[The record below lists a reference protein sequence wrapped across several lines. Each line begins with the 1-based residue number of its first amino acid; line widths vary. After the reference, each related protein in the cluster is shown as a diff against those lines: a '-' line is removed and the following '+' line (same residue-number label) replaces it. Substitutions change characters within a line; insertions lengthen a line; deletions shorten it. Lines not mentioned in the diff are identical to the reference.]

1 MAKKYLFIPLL
12 VMAISSCGSVSS
24 SSVFSFSSSS
34 ASSTSSSSASSSA
47 SSEQASSSSSSSSS
61 SDPYP
66 DARLL
71 TTDEHVVLNDVEETN
86 AFTDYK
92 YLVNG
97 TTYLLSAFSFE
108 NAPSDIVVTSSS
120 FKATTKGVFAFDLV
134 YQGLAYPFVYI
145 TKLASESE
153 YVVYNET
160 LSDLPVGTVPS
171 TFSVRGNGDVGIFQR
186 RMFIDSTGGKSNTI
200 VLFPS
205 YLQQFGNYIVEAE
218 MRVESFNES
227 TRWQSL
233 IYRYTPENEYFQMAI
248 RQGATAFNGV
258 EFAKWINNGW
268 DVPRTIAYKENLV
281 VNQWYSMKVDVLGTV
296 AKEYINDE
304 LQVTYEQA
312 DDFMKGRIGVQTSGM
327 SSGFR
332 NIKVTIPEAYLAMQN
347 ITQTTL
353 PDIYQ
358 KNSGIINTPT
368 AAQIITNGSMH
379 QQVLGD
385 IRPQVAVYGVTQAID
400 QSLQLTDASGTV
412 LGPLADLLPL
422 INEKV
427 IMAFKPDTA
436 QTNLALAT
444 YLKEIALLDMYLLA
458 SEASYIQNARAIYPR
473 MRGILEVAY
482 DSNKPNLAYEDL
494 VTMKN
499 TINASEAVVGLLP
512 MAYITRDNVE
522 FFSKRL
528 VTVWAHVTNGSSTHY
543 EQAIH
548 AGVYGI
554 MTQNFNSLYS
564 LFDSFAPLTQV
575 RRPFI
580 IGHRGI
586 PSQAPENS
594 MGGLKRAVELG
605 ADIIEYDI
613 FVTIDDRIVVM
624 HDSTI
629 NRTTNGTGVV
639 EEMTLAQLRNN
650 IKLNDTTGLYPNE
663 LIPTLDEVFDEFK
676 EQDVIH
682 FIEIKSGKEQ
692 IIPVLR
698 SLIEDKAM
706 FDNSVVIS
714 FNESQIGRVR
724 EQIPEIATG
733 FLNTAVA
740 SMGDVPRSVR
750 NAINKLAPMRAT
762 YNPEQTPLSNDLIQQ
777 LIYRGITTWP
787 WTVRDINSHYRLT
800 MMGVAGITTDYTQY
814 SKDENTSLE
823 ATQLEIT
830 IQKDNFTPRSIQ
842 GLLSTQLGV
851 TSNINLTLHLI
862 DAGSTG
868 LTVSGS
874 QITGVT
880 QTGTAYVRGTY
891 ALTYANGQ
899 AYVLTTSVITIVIV

>member
-1 MAKKYLFIPLL
+1 MTKKYLLIPLFIL
-12 VMAISSCGSVSS
+12 VISSCGQ
-24 SSVFSFSSSS
+24 
-34 ASSTSSSSASSSA
+34 TSSSSLFSSSN
-47 SSEQASSSSSSSSS
+47 SSATSQSSSSSSSSS
-61 SDPYP
+61 SMSSDQASSSVPSDQYP

-71 TTDEHVVLNDVEETN
+71 TASEHVVLSDVDEN
-86 AFTDYK
+86 NVLADYK
-92 YLVNG
+92 YLING
-97 TTYLLSAFSFE
+97 TTVLLNDFSFE
-108 NAPSDIVVTSSS
+108 NAPADIVVTSNS
-120 FKATTKGVFAFDLV
+120 FTALTKGIFMFDLV
-134 YQGLAYPFVYI
+134 YQNQTFPFVMI

-160 LSDLPVGTVPS
+160 FSDLPIGTVPS
-171 TFSVRGNGDVGIFQR
+171 NFTVRGNGDVGIFQR
-186 RMFIDSTGGKSNTI
+186 RMFIDSTGGKSNTL

-205 YLQQFGNYIVEAE
+205 YLQQFGNYIIETE
-218 MRVESFNES
+218 MRVESFNER

-268 DVPRTIAYKENLV
+268 DVPRTISYKEDLV

-327 SSGFR
+327 TSGFR
-332 NIKVTIPEAYLAMQN
+332 NVKVTIPETYLVMEN
-347 ITQTTL
+347 TTQTTL
-353 PDIYQ
+353 PNIYQ

-368 AAQIITNGSMH
+368 AAQIITNLAMH
-379 QQVLGD
+379 QQVLGTV
-385 IRPQVAVYGVTQAID
+385 RPQVAIYGVNQGVD
-400 QSLQLTDASGTV
+400 QSLQLTDATGNS
-412 LGPLADLLPL
+412 LGLLADLLPL

-427 IMAFKPDTA
+427 IMAFKPDTL
-436 QTNLALAT
+436 QTNLALAA
-444 YLKEIALLDMYLLA
+444 YLKEIALLDMFLVA
-458 SEASYIQNARAIYPR
+458 SDASYIQEARNLYPR
-473 MRGILEVAY
+473 IRGILEVSY
-482 DSNKPNLAYEDL
+482 DSNKPLLTEDDL
-494 VTMKN
+494 TTLKN
-499 TINASEAVVGLLP
+499 TINASEAVIGLLP
-512 MAYITRDNVE
+512 LAYITRTNVE
-522 FFSKRL
+522 FLSKRL
-528 VTVWAHVTNGSSTHY
+528 VTIWANGSNGSISQY

-554 MTQNFNSLYS
+554 VTQDFIPLYS
-564 LFDSFAPLTQV
+564 LFDTFAPFTHV

-594 MGGLKRAVELG
+594 MGGFKRAVELG

-613 FVTIDDRIVVM
+613 FITKDNRIVVM

-629 NRTTNGTGVV
+629 DRTTNGTGSV
-639 EEMTLAQLRNN
+639 EDMTLAQLRNN
-650 IKLNDTTGLYPNE
+650 IKLNDNTGLYPNE
-663 LIPTLDEVFDEFK
+663 LIPTLDEVFDEFLD
-676 EQDVIH
+676 QDIVH

-692 IIPVLR
+692 LIPVLR
-698 SLIEDKAM
+698 NLIEEKAM
-706 FDNSVVIS
+706 FNNSVVIS

-724 EQIPEIATG
+724 DQIPEISTG
-733 FLNTAVA
+733 FLNTSVA
-740 SMGDVPRSVR
+740 SMGDVQRSVR
-750 NAINKLAPMRAT
+750 NAINKLTPLRST
-762 YNPEQTPLSNDLIQQ
+762 YNPEQTPLSNDLVQQ

-800 MMGVAGITTDYTQY
+800 MMGVGGITTDYTQY

-823 ATQLEIT
+823 ASQVQIT
-830 IQKDNFTPRSIQ
+830 IQKDSFSAQGIQ
-842 GLLSTQLGV
+842 GLLRTQLGV
-851 TSNINLTLHLI
+851 TTPINLNLHLI
-862 DAGSTG
+862 DAGATG
-868 LTVSGS
+868 LTLSGT

-891 ALTYANGQ
+891 SSTYANGQ
-899 AYVLTTSVITIVIV
+899 AYVLTTSVITIVVV